1 MRRIIY
7 DIKAKRRVD
16 QYAQNYFE
24 YYRHAYQDSGI
35 WSEDIIIHSYIE
47 WAIDRKKEMI
57 DTIRTRLE
65 QDSPFGHSDH
75 NTVKIPWRTKMLHVS
90 YEDISEEESIITDL
104 EILTQ

>member
-1 MRRIIY
+1 
-7 DIKAKRRVD
+7 
-16 QYAQNYFE
+16 
-24 YYRHAYQDSGI
+24 
-35 WSEDIIIHSYIE
+35 
-47 WAIDRKKEMI
+47 MI